1 MFYIVWIVSAF
12 IGVALGVKLVTR
24 LDKREEKEQA

>member
-1 MFYIVWIVSAF
+1 MFYLVWIISAL

-24 LDKREEKEQA
+24 IDKREEQEG